1 MTAKTA
7 QIAEMIDMLPDSDK
21 DLAYELIKKLV
32 LAWDP
37 DFTKVTPKERKEI
50 EEAERSG
57 YISANEID
65 WDNLDK
71 IV

>member
-50 EEAERSG
+50 EEAEQSG

>member
-7 QIAEMIDMLPDSDK
+7 QIAEMIDMLPESDK

-50 EEAERSG
+50 EEAEQSG

>member
-7 QIAEMIDMLPDSDK
+7 QISEMIDMLPDSDK

-50 EEAERSG
+50 EEAEQSG

>member
-21 DLAYELIKKLV
+21 DLAYELIKKMV

-50 EEAERSG
+50 EEAEQSG

>member
-1 MTAKTA
+1 MTAKAA

-50 EEAERSG
+50 EEAEQSG

>member
-50 EEAERSG
+50 EEAEQSG

-65 WDNLDK
+65 WDNLDN